1 MEFKRLTSTDTE
13 TYEKAMKLY
22 AVSFPKHE
30 QREEASQKAIMS
42 DADYHFDCIYDS
54 EDMVGIM
61 LYWETETFIYI
72 EHFCISPEMRN
83 KQLGQK
89 ALEYL
94 ASQTDK
100 KIQYIRY
107 ADDFILSVNGSREEC
122 IEIKKKLSQYISEVL
137 KMQLSDEKT
146 LITHSSNHARFL
158 GYDISVRRN
167 AKIKSKNGGVSLR
180 TLNNKVELLI
190 PLKEKIN
197 RFMFDKGVI
206 FQKKDGSLFP
216 THRSY
221 MIHMSDLEIIST
233 YNSELR
239 GICNY
244 YNLASNYCQLRY
256 FAYLMEY
263 SCLKTLAAKHNTKI
277 SKIIAKFKD
286 GKGGWGIPYETKS
299 GKKRCYFAKYS
310 DCKDSKDGTDNISN
324 AAVIY
329 GYSRNTL
336 EERLKAKVC
345 ELCGDTNA
353 EYYEIHHV
361 HKVKDLKGK
370 NDWERAMIAKRR
382 KTLVLC
388 RNCHYKVH
396 NQ

>member
-1 MEFKRLTSTDTE
+1 
-13 TYEKAMKLY
+13 
-22 AVSFPKHE
+22 
-30 QREEASQKAIMS
+30 
-42 DADYHFDCIYDS
+42 
-54 EDMVGIM
+54 
-61 LYWETETFIYI
+61 
-72 EHFCISPEMRN
+72 
-83 KQLGQK
+83 
-89 ALEYL
+89 
-94 ASQTDK
+94 
-100 KIQYIRY
+100 
-107 ADDFILSVNGSREEC
+107 
-122 IEIKKKLSQYISEVL
+122 
-137 KMQLSDEKT
+137 
-146 LITHSSNHARFL
+146 
-158 GYDISVRRN
+158 
-167 AKIKSKNGGVSLR
+167 
-180 TLNNKVELLI
+180 
-190 PLKEKIN
+190 
-197 RFMFDKGVI
+197 
-206 FQKKDGSLFP
+206 
-216 THRSY
+216 
-221 MIHMSDLEIIST
+221 MSDLEIIAT

-388 RNCHYKVH
+388 RNCHHKVH